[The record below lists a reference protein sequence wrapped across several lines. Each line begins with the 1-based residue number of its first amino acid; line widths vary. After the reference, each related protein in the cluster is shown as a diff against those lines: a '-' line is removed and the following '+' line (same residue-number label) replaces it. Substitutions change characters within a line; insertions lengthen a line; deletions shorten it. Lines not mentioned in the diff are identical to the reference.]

1 MNNNDAVTLVVGGNG
16 KTGRRVVERLRERG
30 LTAVVASRSGEIRF
44 DWEDES
50 GWAPALTAAAEAGV
64 TQAYVTYYPDL
75 AFPEAAGRIKTFA
88 ELAVAAGVRRLV
100 LLSGRGE
107 VGAQRSEQ
115 MLIDSGAEWTVVR
128 AAFMAQN
135 FSDAWLDSVLA
146 GGVALPAGETREPI
160 IDSDDIADVAFA
172 ALTEDG
178 HVGQVYEVTGPR
190 LMSFHEIAAELSK
203 AAGREIEYWPVS
215 SEEFAAGLAEA
226 GLPETMVSGLTD
238 LFTEI
243 MDGHNAYLTD
253 GVQRALGRP
262 PRDFSEYAE
271 RTAATGIWKA

>member
-1 MNNNDAVTLVVGGNG
+1 MTNNEAVILVVGGNG

-30 LTAVVASRSGEIRF
+30 LRSVVASRSGEVRF

-50 GWAPALTAAAEAGV
+50 SWALALTAAIEAGA

-75 AFPEAAGRIKTFA
+75 AFPEAAGRIKTFS
-88 ELAVAAGVRRLV
+88 ELAVGKGLRRLV

-107 VGAQRSEQ
+107 VGAQRAEQ
-115 MLIDSGAEWTVVR
+115 MMIDSGADWTVVR
-128 AAFMAQN
+128 ASFMAQN
-135 FSDAWLDSVLA
+135 FEDAWREQVLT
-146 GGVALPAGETREPI
+146 GGFALPAGDTREPI
-160 IDSDDIADVAFA
+160 IDAFDIADVAFA

-178 HVGQVYEVTGPR
+178 HVGRVYEVTGPR

-203 AAGREIEYWPVS
+203 AAGRDVEFWPVS
-215 SEEFAAGLAEA
+215 TEEFAAGLAEA
-226 GLPETMVSGLTD
+226 GLPPDQVGGLTD

-262 PRDFSEYAE
+262 PRDFTEYVE
-271 RTAATGIWKA
+271 RTAATGVWNS